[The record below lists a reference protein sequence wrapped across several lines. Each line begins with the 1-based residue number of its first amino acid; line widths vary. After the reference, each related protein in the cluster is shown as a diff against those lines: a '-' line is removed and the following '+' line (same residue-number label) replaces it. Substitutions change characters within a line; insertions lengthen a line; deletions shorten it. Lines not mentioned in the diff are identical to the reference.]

1 MPKLSFGLLRTFGLS
16 DYQILLAFTSFSYL
30 CASFQ
35 QTIIALE
42 TLELTTTET
51 AKDLGLLP
59 EEFERIKEILGRV
72 PNFTELSIFSVMW
85 SEHCSYKNSI
95 TWLKTLPKDGP
106 RMLAKA
112 G

>member
-1 MPKLSFGLLRTFGLS
+1 MPAAFFINRRSVSSSFGLMRTFGLP
-16 DYQILLAFTSFSYL
+16 DYKILSPFTCISYL

-42 TLELTTTET
+42 TLELTTVQT

-95 TWLKTLPKDGP
+95 TWLKTL
-106 RMLAKA
+106 
-112 G
+112 